1 MRKGEEVELYESK
14 IGDTIYMPLIASR
27 KRRNTIGPGDLSLS
41 YHAWMLI
48 RNCKAAKFW
57 DSNIKN

>member
-48 RNCKAAKFW
+48 RNCKAAKF
-57 DSNIKN
+57 